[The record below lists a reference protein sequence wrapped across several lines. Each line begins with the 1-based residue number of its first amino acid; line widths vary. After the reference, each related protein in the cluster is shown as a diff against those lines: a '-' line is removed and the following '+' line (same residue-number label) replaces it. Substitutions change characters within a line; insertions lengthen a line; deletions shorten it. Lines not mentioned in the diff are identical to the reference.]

1 MNQDDKLKSL
11 RDILLKDEHEYVTSL
26 EEKIK
31 TLEDLITKQNN
42 LSEHIDPILDKKLET
57 FIKDMPKT
65 LGPTITE
72 TLKSEIKNSQD
83 AIVEALFPIIGKLI
97 KRYVQKE
104 IQVLSENINNSVN
117 NTFSFKS
124 FKRKFRSK
132 KSGVSEGDLLIQDQ
146 FKSKIEQI
154 MVIESGSGLIVS
166 EYSKTNTIDQDT
178 VAGMLTAIKS
188 FAEDAFTIG
197 IQNLEYIEYENY
209 HIHLQNFSNYY
220 IAVAISGAFTATFRS
235 KLEDKLLD
243 FAQNVI
249 NKTDLN
255 NSEVF
260 STKLKD
266 YFENENI

>member
-1 MNQDDKLKSL
+1 MNQDDKLKIL
-11 RDILLKDEHEYVTSL
+11 KDILLQDEHEYASGL

-31 TLEDLITKQNN
+31 ALEDLITEHNN
-42 LSEHIDPILDKKLET
+42 LSKHIDPILEQKLKQFVKE
-57 FIKDMPKT
+57 MPST

-72 TLKSEIKNSQD
+72 ALKEEIKNSQD
-83 AIVEALFPIIGKLI
+83 AVVEALYPIMGKMI
-97 KRYVQKE
+97 KKYVQKE
-104 IQVLSENINNSVN
+104 IQILSENINKSLSS
-117 NTFSFKS
+117 TFSFKG
-124 FKRKFRSK
+124 FMRKFRSK

-166 EYSKTNTIDQDT
+166 EYSKTENIDQDT

-188 FAEDAFTIG
+188 FAEDAFTTDV
-197 IQNLEYIEYENY
+197 QNLEYIEYENY
-209 HIHLQNFSNYY
+209 HIHLQNFSKYY
-220 IAVAISGAFTATFRS
+220 IAVAISGAFTATYRS

-243 FAQNVI
+243 FAQNII

-255 NSEVF
+255 DSEVF

-266 YFENENI
+266 YFDNENI